1 MRVQQAKQ
9 GKLSENGARGNGGMK
24 GDLPVGQSGDERLH
38 DGHGLGIGAGSEIEE
53 NTIYPESLEVGRQ
66 LIAGGEPG

>member
-1 MRVQQAKQ
+1 VQQAKQ
-9 GKLSENGARGNGGMK
+9 SKQRENGAGSNGDTK
-24 GDLPVGQSGDERLH
+24 GDLLVGQSGDERLH
-38 DGHGLGIGAGSEIEE
+38 DGYGLGIGAGSEVEE